1 MNTELIDTL
10 FLALHKQFQPHFDSI
25 TSIEILERF
34 DSMLLLT
41 SSSDCSVALW
51 DIHGRQ
57 VGVFGQVTL
66 QNEFIFKIKF
76 NFIFS
81 IVICEFRSE
90 IGHWYTGYTVTL
102 SM

>member
-1 MNTELIDTL
+1 MYFSVSHSVLYNTKIYC

-66 QNEFIFKIKF
+66 QNEIHLQ
-76 NFIFS
+76 NS
-81 IVICEFRSE
+81 IQFHFLHS
-90 IGHWYTGYTVTL
+90 HL
-102 SM
+102 